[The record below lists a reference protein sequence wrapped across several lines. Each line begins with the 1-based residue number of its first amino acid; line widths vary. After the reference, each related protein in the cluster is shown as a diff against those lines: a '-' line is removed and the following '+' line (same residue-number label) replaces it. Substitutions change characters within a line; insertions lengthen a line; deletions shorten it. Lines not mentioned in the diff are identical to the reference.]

1 MSSVEFAL
9 YIILFSLAAAG
20 AVAIILE
27 RKERIYRQ
35 GYSDLPNNFLIS
47 SVTFIFTGL
56 IMIVSGM
63 LHPVFFIAMHF
74 IVPAGLFCLFLFVE
88 KRCREFREYRRQQ
101 LTERVLAWEKA
112 VRREPGNALLHAQ
125 IAQTYEEL
133 DNLEKALLY
142 YEQAAKLD
150 PAYQE
155 SWDLTRVKRDTRK
168 KEAQPPEYAAPPKNM
183 REKITRFLNKPL

>member
-1 MSSVEFAL
+1 MSPVELAV
-9 YIILFSLAAAG
+9 YIMLFSLAAAG
-20 AVAIILE
+20 TAAVILE
-27 RKERIYRQ
+27 RKERVYKQ

-47 SVTFIFTGL
+47 SVIFIFTGL
-56 IMIVSGM
+56 ILIVSGM

-74 IVPAGLFCLFLFVE
+74 IVPAGLVCLFLFVE

-112 VRREPGNALLHAQ
+112 VKREPGNALLHAQ

-133 DNLEKALLY
+133 ENLEKALLY

-150 PAYQE
+150 RAYQE
-155 SWDLTRVKRDTRK
+155 SWDITRVKRDTRK
-168 KEAQPPEYAAPPKNM
+168 KELHPPEYAAPPKNL
-183 REKITRFLNKPL
+183 REKIIRLLNKPL

>member
-1 MSSVEFAL
+1 MSSLGFAI
-9 YIILFSLAAAG
+9 YILLFSLATAG
-20 AVAIILE
+20 AAAIILE

-47 SVTFIFTGL
+47 IVTFIFTGL

-112 VRREPGNALLHAQ
+112 VKREPANALLHAQ

-133 DNLEKALLY
+133 ENLEKALLY

-168 KEAQPPEYAAPPKNM
+168 KEAQPPEYATPPKNL
-183 REKITRFLNKPL
+183 REKVIRFLNKPL